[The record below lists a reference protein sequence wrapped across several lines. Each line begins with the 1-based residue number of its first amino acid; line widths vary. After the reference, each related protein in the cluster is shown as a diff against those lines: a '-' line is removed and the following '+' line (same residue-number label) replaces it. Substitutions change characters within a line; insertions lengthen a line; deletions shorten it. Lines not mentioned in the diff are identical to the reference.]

1 MDSVAGHDHPVAFR
15 RQFRQTWR
23 GILMYGQYEHRT
35 THTADD
41 TSPPGSTGS
50 TGHGAAPGAPSPFR
64 RTVLRRV
71 LPAVAAAGIGVAG
84 FAGLAYGG
92 EAGAAA
98 AGGQAAATTA
108 LSRDTA
114 GGTARAADAGSV
126 RQAAAAA
133 DFPTWGTRWVVHA
146 TADTGSP
153 SVGMLNKSAAGQ
165 DRITADYQVDTGRKV
180 CEGSACSTF
189 MAHLTGPVAGF
200 VSVVAVDIP
209 EDRLPGVPVK
219 GGGGP
224 QPPRPD
230 GSRQEMLQRA
240 ATWLTANNGAQVPY
254 SQGKVWK
261 DGYRQDCSGYVS
273 MTLGLP
279 TPGTNTVGLANTRS
293 ITRPIQVGELKPG
306 DLLIDAAG
314 TNNTR
319 HVVIFEKWNNDA
331 HSSYTAYEQ
340 RGGHGTDHRS
350 LTYGL
355 PGGDAE
361 FKPYR
366 PVKFGD

>member
-1 MDSVAGHDHPVAFR
+1 MDER
-15 RQFRQTWR
+15 YER
-23 GILMYGQYEHRT
+23 YEHGT
-35 THTADD
+35 THTAGRTSPMDD
-41 TSPPGSTGS
+41 TGNTQG
-50 TGHGAAPGAPSPFR
+50 GPGARSPFR

-84 FAGLAYGG
+84 FAGLAHGS
-92 EAGAAA
+92 EAGAA
-98 AGGQAAATTA
+98 GGQPTATQ
-108 LSRDTA
+108 R
-114 GGTARAADAGSV
+114 
-126 RQAAAAA
+126 AAAAE
-133 DFPTWGTRWVVHA
+133 FPTWGTRWVVRA
-146 TADTGSP
+146 GADAGSP

-180 CEGSACSTF
+180 CEGGACSTF
-189 MAHLTGPVAGF
+189 MAHITGPVTGF

-219 GGGGP
+219 GGDP
-224 QPPRPD
+224 QPPQPG
-230 GSRQEMLQRA
+230 GSRQEMLNRA
-240 ATWLTANNGAQVPY
+240 ATWLTADNGAQVPY
-254 SQGKVWK
+254 SQAKVWK

-293 ITRPIQVGELKPG
+293 ITRPISVGELKPG

-314 TNNTR
+314 DSNTR
-319 HVVIFEKWNNDA
+319 HVVIFEKWNNAA

-340 RGGHGTDHRS
+340 RGGHGTDHRT

>member
-1 MDSVAGHDHPVAFR
+1 M
-15 RQFRQTWR
+15 
-23 GILMYGQYEHRT
+23 YEHSSR
-35 THTADD
+35 H
-41 TSPPGSTGS
+41 PEGSTTPRDRIATGDGS
-50 TGHGAAPGAPSPFR
+50 AGRKQSPFR

-71 LPAVAAAGIGVAG
+71 LPAVAAAGIGIAG
-84 FAGLAYGG
+84 FAGLAHGNESG
-92 EAGAAA
+92 HAT
-98 AGGQAAATTA
+98 AATT

-114 GGTARAADAGSV
+114 AASANGSALSARAANANAV
-126 RQAAAAA
+126 RQAAAA

-146 TADTGSP
+146 TADINSP
-153 SVGMLNKSAAGQ
+153 SVGMINKTAPGQ

-180 CEGSACSTF
+180 CEGNACSTF
-189 MAHLTGPVAGF
+189 MAHITGPVTGF
-200 VSVVAVDIP
+200 LSVVAVDIP
-209 EDRLPGVPVK
+209 QDRLPGVPVH
-219 GGGGP
+219 GGGQP
-224 QPPRPD
+224 QPG
-230 GSRQEMLQRA
+230 GSRQEMLNRA

-254 SQGKVWK
+254 SQAKVWK

-273 MTLGLP
+273 MALGLP
-279 TPGTNTVGLANTRS
+279 TPGTNTVGLATNRS
-293 ITRPIQVGELKPG
+293 ITRPVSLGELKPG

-314 TNNTR
+314 DNNNR

-340 RGGHGTDHRS
+340 RGGHGTDHRT